1 MALFE
6 SFGDTAER
14 LTARVCF
21 LLIGARGPHLI
32 ERYYRARDR
41 PASQLI
47 AADLER
53 VSEQILQDGV
63 KS

>member
-1 MALFE
+1 ML
-6 SFGDTAER
+6 
-14 LTARVCF
+14 
-21 LLIGARGPHLI
+21 LLIGAHGPHFI

-63 KS
+63 KSW